1 MRDRESCPTSP
12 VMVIASSR
20 FASASGLAFARARVL
35 GLIGA
40 LLLALVLVGLSPATA
55 RAEEGQPIGWALD
68 DASETLIKGRVLFRY
83 EPGLA
88 EETRELADELP
99 QWWSEIERTLGSDL
113 DDSVIIH
120 VVSHSGM
127 VARATGM
134 PVWVSGVAHPPRGE
148 IAIAIHD
155 PDGSRSDLDT
165 LLRHELVHVALYRAS
180 GGADLPRWFHEGV
193 AESIANEVDL
203 LRAEA
208 LAGAVFGVGVPPIGE
223 LEAAFH
229 GDARQASVAYAAA
242 RDFATWLRYHD
253 VDGSQ
258 FRQLFSQ
265 LRMGRE
271 FETAVANAYG
281 EPLIDL
287 DTQWRAGLFGRF
299 VWFPL
304 LGSGE
309 LPFLLLGPVIGYA
322 WWRRRQ
328 QLAAGWARLEAE
340 DAADR
345 SRMLDARFAH
355 S

>member
-1 MRDRESCPTSP
+1 
-12 VMVIASSR
+12 MVTASKSR
-20 FASASGLAFARARVL
+20 FASASGMLAASVL
-35 GLIGA
+35 TLM
-40 LLLALVLVGLSPATA
+40 LVGLAPGSA

-68 DASETLIKGRVLFRY
+68 DASETLTVGRAQFRY
-83 EPGLA
+83 EPGLDD
-88 EETRELADELP
+88 ETRDLADELP
-99 QWWSEIERTLGSDL
+99 QWWSEIERALGTDL
-113 DDSVIIH
+113 DDTVTIH

-148 IAIAIHD
+148 IAIALHD
-155 PDGSRSDLDT
+155 PDGSRSDLET
-165 LLRHELVHVALYRAS
+165 LLRHELVHVALFRAS
-180 GGADLPRWFHEGV
+180 GGAKLPRWFHEGV

-223 LEAAFH
+223 LEAAFR

-265 LRMGRE
+265 LRMGRG
-271 FETAVANAYG
+271 FETAVADAYG
-281 EPLIDL
+281 ESLTEL
-287 DTQWRAGLFGRF
+287 DEQWRAGLFGRF

-328 QLAAGWARLEAE
+328 QLAASWARLEAE
-340 DAADR
+340 DEADR
-345 SRMLDARFAH
+345 ARMLDIGISPA
-355 S
+355 

>member
-1 MRDRESCPTSP
+1 M
-12 VMVIASSR
+12 
-20 FASASGLAFARARVL
+20 L
-35 GLIGA
+35 GA
-40 LLLALVLVGLSPATA
+40 LLLTVMLVGLAPGSA
-55 RAEEGQPIGWALD
+55 RAEEGTPVGWALD
-68 DASETLIKGRVLFRY
+68 DASQTLIKGRALFRY
-83 EPGLA
+83 EPGL
-88 EETRELADELP
+88 EDETRELADNLP
-99 QWWSEIERTLGSDL
+99 QWWSEIERVLGSDL

-127 VARATGM
+127 VAHATDM

-165 LLRHELVHVALYRAS
+165 LLRHELVHVALFRAS
-180 GGADLPRWFHEGV
+180 EGAELPRWFHEGV

-208 LAGAVFGVGVPPIGE
+208 LASAVFGVGVPPIGE
-223 LEAAFH
+223 LEASFH
-229 GDARQASVAYAAA
+229 GDAKQASVAYAAS

-253 VDGSQ
+253 ADGSQ

-265 LRMGRE
+265 LRMGRG
-271 FETAVANAYG
+271 FETAVADAYG
-281 EPLIDL
+281 ESLGEL
-287 DTQWRAGLFGRF
+287 DEQWRAGLLGRF
-299 VWFPL
+299 MWFPL

-322 WWRRRQ
+322 WVRRRR

-340 DAADR
+340 DEAER
-345 SRMLDARFAH
+345 SHRLDVGMALRA
-355 S
+355 